1 MLNQFFPLECPSG
14 KINKTFIMTD
24 NKEIK
29 PAQNKF
35 EEEPNVVCKMYV
47 KAKPNSLIETV
58 KSILMPLN
66 VRTNTGYS
74 EANTPNYALTIL
86 IEKC

>member
-1 MLNQFFPLECPSG
+1 MEDE
-14 KINKTFIMTD
+14 KTV
-24 NKEIK
+24 K
-29 PAQNKF
+29 PAQGKV
-35 EEEPNVVCKMYV
+35 EQEPNVVCKMYV
-47 KAKPNSLIETV
+47 KAKPNALIETV
-58 KSILMPLN
+58 KSILTPLN

>member
-1 MLNQFFPLECPSG
+1 
-14 KINKTFIMTD
+14 MTD
-24 NKEIK
+24 NKEMK
-29 PAQNKF
+29 PAQNKLG
-35 EEEPNVVCKMYV
+35 EEPNVVCKLYI

-58 KSILMPLN
+58 KSILAPLN
-66 VRTNTGYS
+66 VRTNAGYS